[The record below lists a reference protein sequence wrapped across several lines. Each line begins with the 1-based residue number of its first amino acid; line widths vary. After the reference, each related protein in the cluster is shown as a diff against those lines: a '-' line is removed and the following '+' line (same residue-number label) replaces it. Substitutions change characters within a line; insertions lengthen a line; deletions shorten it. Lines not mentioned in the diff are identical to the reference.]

1 MVHIGIFPWTPV
13 PESVGRYWLAL
24 TGQSRQPQQ
33 VGKAKQGPPLSQILI
48 GIAIS
53 QVGPFDG
60 DTKERPI
67 RTLKKD
73 PLLFL
78 KGPSVQENES
88 FSVQGMKGMGD
99 RYRGTRLTA
108 CSPSR

>member
-13 PESVGRYWLAL
+13 PESAGRYRPAL

-33 VGKAKQGPPLSQILI
+33 VGKAKQGPTLSQILI
-48 GIAIS
+48 GIAS
-53 QVGPFDG
+53 AQVGPLDG

-67 RTLKKD
+67 RSLKKN

-78 KGPSVQENES
+78 QGPAVQEKEP
-88 FSVQGMKGMGD
+88 FS
-99 RYRGTRLTA
+99 A
-108 CSPSR
+108 